1 MNEPTGFSTDPLE
14 NLTDWAN
21 RLRQTDIALGI
32 AEALTEYAN
41 AWQAERERKPRWVKC
56 SERMP
61 PKPGQYFILEKIHT
75 TAGLRLAVAL
85 GKTEGWITHD
95 RDDVVAWLENVPE
108 FVP

>member
-1 MNEPTGFSTDPLE
+1 MTDE
-14 NLTDWAN
+14 ETES
-21 RLRQTDIALGI
+21 RIRFGI
-32 AEALTEYAN
+32 ADDRAITPEWYWRKQIEELEAT
-41 AWQAERERKPRWVKC
+41 QTRWVKC

-75 TAGLRLAVAL
+75 TAGLRLAVAM